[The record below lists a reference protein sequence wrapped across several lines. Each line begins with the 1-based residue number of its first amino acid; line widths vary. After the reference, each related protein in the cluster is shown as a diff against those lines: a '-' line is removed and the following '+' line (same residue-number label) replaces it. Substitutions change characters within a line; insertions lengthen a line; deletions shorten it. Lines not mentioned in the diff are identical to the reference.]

1 MLDFDLDGVSRVH
14 CFFRCASR
22 LMMSKTDTP
31 KPREWVIKTNRY
43 GNILSVDPVDM
54 GSNLKPNESIYIRE
68 VIKTKPATAEKQAR
82 CPDTVDAFTGRVGL

>member
-1 MLDFDLDGVSRVH
+1 MYWFAFIDWPNPMT
-14 CFFRCASR
+14 A
-22 LMMSKTDTP
+22 P

-68 VIKTKPATAEKQAR
+68 VIKKKPATTEKQAR